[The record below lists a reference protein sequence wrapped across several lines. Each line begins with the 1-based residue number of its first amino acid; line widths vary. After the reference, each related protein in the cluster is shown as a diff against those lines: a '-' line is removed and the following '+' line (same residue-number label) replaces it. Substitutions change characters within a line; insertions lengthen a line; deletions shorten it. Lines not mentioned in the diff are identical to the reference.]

1 MMNYAIK
8 PRSRTFFK
16 NLRLWICLIISSM
29 VIFTLI
35 LFNRQNDLGI
45 KVYDSTVKFPEILRA
60 GKFLTGEIL
69 AADDTKVIKR
79 LASNFLVPP
88 PEVGPKFKY
97 NLENPKLKDTS
108 MGQAEQIRKVLNNK
122 RNGFFIECGAL
133 DGETRSNTLY
143 LERFLDWTGL
153 LIEADP
159 LNFSQMLHKNRRA
172 WLSPTCLSKTTHPQ
186 VVSFKQ
192 DFNVGR
198 ISDKNI
204 GEERPGYVDVQ
215 CFPLYSYL
223 LAMNITHVDYFSLDV
238 EGDELNVL
246 KTIPWDK
253 VDIDTLSVEFVH
265 VNDGKDSIRDFMT
278 SKGYIVAAEVT
289 HPDWLANDFIFVK
302 KSLIS

>member
-1 MMNYAIK
+1 
-8 PRSRTFFK
+8 
-16 NLRLWICLIISSM
+16 
-29 VIFTLI
+29 
-35 LFNRQNDLGI
+35 
-45 KVYDSTVKFPEILRA
+45 
-60 GKFLTGEIL
+60 
-69 AADDTKVIKR
+69 
-79 LASNFLVPP
+79 
-88 PEVGPKFKY
+88 
-97 NLENPKLKDTS
+97 
-108 MGQAEQIRKVLNNK
+108 
-122 RNGFFIECGAL
+122 
-133 DGETRSNTLY
+133 
-143 LERFLDWTGL
+143 
-153 LIEADP
+153 
-159 LNFSQMLHKNRRA
+159 MLHKNRRA

-278 SKGYIVAAEVT
+278 SKGYVVAAEVT
-289 HPDWLANDFIFVK
+289 HPDCVFIQLNLSNV
-302 KSLIS
+302 